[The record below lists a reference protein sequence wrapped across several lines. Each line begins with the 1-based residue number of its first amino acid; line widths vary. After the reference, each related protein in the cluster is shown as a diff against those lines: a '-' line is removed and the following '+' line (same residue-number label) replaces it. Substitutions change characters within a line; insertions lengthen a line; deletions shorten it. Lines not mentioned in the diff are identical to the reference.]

1 MRRKKQPYIN
11 GAQSHRRTEIDYLTA
26 AGGSAYSAEVK
37 RAGDRSPVLVVCPP
51 DLLTDDD
58 CKSIRRWKWHLLAL
72 MDFDGRPGLDAHLR
86 FTDVSSVVRSECD
99 TAVGRLRDE

>member
-37 RAGDRSPVLVVCPP
+37 RAGCATQGAR
-51 DLLTDDD
+51 
-58 CKSIRRWKWHLLAL
+58 
-72 MDFDGRPGLDAHLR
+72 
-86 FTDVSSVVRSECD
+86 
-99 TAVGRLRDE
+99 